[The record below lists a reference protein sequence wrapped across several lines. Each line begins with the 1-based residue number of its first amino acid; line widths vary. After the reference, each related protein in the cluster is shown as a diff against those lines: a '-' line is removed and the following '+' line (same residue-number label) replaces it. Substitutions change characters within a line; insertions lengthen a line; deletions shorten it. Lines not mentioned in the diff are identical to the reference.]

1 MFVAFSSLMIV
12 PFLLFTYIAP
22 KIGKYYE
29 KLLVMFL
36 GKSYESYE
44 CVLLLTQLTT
54 DLVTAQN
61 KEGILPSSDTVYYS
75 ICFLQI

>member
-29 KLLVMFL
+29 KLSVMFL

-44 CVLLLTQLTT
+44 CVLLLTQITT

-61 KEGILPSSDTVYYS
+61 EGILPSSDTVYCS
-75 ICFLQI
+75 ICSSQI